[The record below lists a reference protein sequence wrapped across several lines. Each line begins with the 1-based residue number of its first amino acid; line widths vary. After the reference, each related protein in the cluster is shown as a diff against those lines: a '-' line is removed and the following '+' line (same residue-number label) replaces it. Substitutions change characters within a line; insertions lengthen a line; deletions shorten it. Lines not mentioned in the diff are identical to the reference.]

1 MRQNR
6 RHPHDTYSADSYS
19 GDKHRNPCVS
29 DTAECTGKD
38 FDGNI
43 GEEGRHQEMDQ
54 SVTDFTHRRICGKQR
69 NQGIA
74 DKPHKHN
81 HQTRHQECHDHA
93 GAHTA
98 VYTIH
103 LFRTVVL
110 TDKGCR
116 RNTERIDHHP
126 EKTVHL
132 SVSRPRSHIVG
143 SQRID
148 SRLNDYIRYRVQNR
162 LYSCRKANAD
172 NSFEHNPV
180 NADFPQMKPVNI
192 SGPHQRA
199 HNKNR
204 TDDLRQNGRK
214 RRAHNTHL
222 HTDNK

>member
-54 SVTDFTHRRICGKQR
+54 SVTDFTHSRICGKQR
-69 NQGIA
+69 NQCIT

-110 TDKGCR
+110 TDKCCR

-143 SQRID
+143 SQRVD
-148 SRLNDYIRYRVQNR
+148 SRLNNHVRYRVQN
-162 LYSCRKANAD
+162 
-172 NSFEHNPV
+172 
-180 NADFPQMKPVNI
+180 
-192 SGPHQRA
+192 
-199 HNKNR
+199 
-204 TDDLRQNGRK
+204 
-214 RRAHNTHL
+214 
-222 HTDNK
+222 